1 MNKLTTIFLILISNF
16 IFASSPQLPDLLKIG
31 NDTIYIYELPINGL
45 AKTEFQTLS
54 DNISKYENGLF
65 VSTNLWRG
73 FQAIWEL
80 NENELYLTDIKGAKN
95 SKEILKTS
103 FPKKFKN
110 GKVLANWFSSYLV
123 LPKGK
128 MLKWDG
134 IFSRTYKKEEILTF
148 KKGKLIRKELVENY
162 IDLENGISRL
172 EKDTITKKM
181 FNSINKLN
189 WEKLSNRGCDDEYY
203 VTIGKNG
210 IVDKV
215 KFVPYLDTKWQNF
228 WYAFS
233 HRKCTRLIRKKL
245 SELQFDIIKWNGK
258 PYKDKYRID
267 IFYDND
273 TKKLENWTE

>member
-16 IFASSPQLPDLLKIG
+16 IFAISPQLPDLLKIG

-45 AKTEFQTLS
+45 TKSEFQTLS
-54 DNISKYENGLF
+54 DNISKFENGIF

-80 NENELYLTDIKGAKN
+80 RENQLYLTDIKDTKN
-95 SKEILKTS
+95 SKIILKTS

-110 GKVLANWFSSYLV
+110 GMVKADWFSDILV
-123 LPKGK
+123 IPKDK

-134 IFSRTYKKEEILTF
+134 VFSRTYKKEEILYF
-148 KKGKLIRKELVENY
+148 KKGNLTKRELVENY
-162 IDLENGISRL
+162 IDLKNGISRL
-172 EKDTITKKM
+172 EKDSITDKIFETIKE
-181 FNSINKLN
+181 LN
-189 WEKLSNRGCDDEYY
+189 WEKLTDFECDDEYY
-203 VTIGKNG
+203 VTIGKKG
-210 IVDKV
+210 VIDKV
-215 KFVPYLDTKWQNF
+215 KFVPYLDSKWQNF

-245 SELQFDIIKWNGK
+245 RELQFDIVKWNGK
-258 PYKDKYRID
+258 PYEDEYRIEL
-267 IFYDND
+267 FYDPE